1 MAFHQV
7 KCYNSLC
14 SSIDWHIPECCCL
27 WYAMKRFHSSLYLL
41 FSESFSIEE
50 FHSNISECFIN
61 TPIWVSFNCHF
72 ASFLSRWAANRHF
85 MGHFPCFECCL
96 RGLFLSCFPHGKISL
111 LCLNG
116 SGRTQCCSI
125 STRIWINYRPH
136 QMILFYF
143 RQHGFVNLLLTVTL
157 AAFEFIRYRK
167 LGLHHLIRV
176 VSGSVALS
184 TNNSCQLFRIFGD
197 CSGYVFQWRLLVTS
211 RNLANFNQMVK
222 SKTALNWLPADS
234 STIRWGPF
242 IKIRCVPGSRA

>member
-96 RGLFLSCFPHGKISL
+96 RGLFLSCFPHGKISVMFKRKWKNTML
-111 LCLNG
+111 LNFDKNLNKLPPT
-116 SGRTQCCSI
+116 SNDI
-125 STRIWINYRPH
+125 VLLPSTR
-136 QMILFYF
+136 FCKS
-143 RQHGFVNLLLTVTL
+143 FVNGH
-157 AAFEFIRYRK
+157 
-167 LGLHHLIRV
+167 LGSIRV
-176 VSGSVALS
+176 HQISKIGFTSLDSG
-184 TNNSCQLFRIFGD
+184 CFRIS
-197 CSGYVFQWRLLVTS
+197 CVV
-211 RNLANFNQMVK
+211 NQ
-222 SKTALNWLPADS
+222 
-234 STIRWGPF
+234 
-242 IKIRCVPGSRA
+242 